1 MLRATPSRFRQQGMS
16 LIEVMVSLV
25 IGLVVVGAV
34 MISYLGSGVSGR
46 QQSAYSQMSEDA
58 QIAFSILGKDI
69 SMAGYGRPVN
79 VVVGGTPT
87 IAKAYSGQPLLGCT
101 TGFSNPMATTSTL
114 ACGTSATHVISV
126 AFESDSSN
134 SIGTGTIG
142 DYGRDCLGQTL
153 AESTVPGTTMTVTVA
168 YNRYYVANSANG
180 RPELHCAGQTG
191 TPQPLVENVESM
203 KIWYGEAG
211 SASAREIVR
220 YVTANSV
227 TDWNAVISVRVCLL
241 MRSGDKVLASD
252 EVATRAYLDCDQ
264 TAQTS
269 GDGYA
274 RRAFFSTTTLRN
286 KMAF

>member
-1 MLRATPSRFRQQGMS
+1 MQYATPYRMRQRGMS
-16 LIEVMVSLV
+16 LVEVMVSLV

-46 QQSAYSQMSEDA
+46 QQAAYSQMSEEA

-69 SMAGYGRPVN
+69 GMAGYGRPVN
-79 VVVGGTPT
+79 VVVGATPT
-87 IAKAYSGQPLLGCT
+87 ISKAFTGQALLGCT
-101 TGFSNPMATTSTL
+101 TGFSNPLAATSTL
-114 ACGTSATHVISV
+114 ACGTSATHVIGV
-126 AFESDSSN
+126 AFESDASN

-153 AESTVPGTTMTVTVA
+153 AESTVPATTMTVTVA

-180 RPELHCAGQTG
+180 VPELHCAGQTG
-191 TPQPLVENVESM
+191 TPQPLVANVESM
-203 KIWYGEAG
+203 KIWYGEAAN
-211 SASAREIVR
+211 ASGRQIVR
-220 YVTANSV
+220 YVAANNV
-227 TDWNAVISVRVCLL
+227 TDWNAVISVRICLL
-241 MRSGDKVLASD
+241 MRSGDKVLVAD
-252 EVATRAYLDCDQ
+252 EVAAKTYVDCDQ